1 MVQPRRGKWIVFRL
15 GDDEVLHTFQRL
27 GGARA
32 RARVL
37 AGELEVAFFV
47 IGPAGS
53 ISDRVAA
60 PKRKPE
66 AAETKAEPKKAK
78 VEPAKPAAKA
88 KVEPAKPAAK
98 AKAEP
103 AKPAAKAKTEPA
115 KPAAKAKAEPK
126 KAKAE
131 PAAKAKA
138 EPAKPAVKAKAE
150 PAKPVKAETPKK
162 GSAAPPEIKIV
173 KKGSRFALIVMDS
186 VVATATTKAR
196 ATSRAARL
204 LADPD
209 FVSKP
214 GKKTARKVR

>member
-1 MVQPRRGKWIVFRL
+1 MVPSTYLANVPIELRDRTAAIATNLAAHRDVQPSMMAEAAMQIAADWKAGKLLLDGDDAPVMVQPRRGKWIVFRL

-103 AKPAAKAKTEPA
+103 AKPAAKAKSEPA

-126 KAKAE
+126 RAEGGAGAKAQAE
-131 PAAKAKA
+131 PA
-138 EPAKPAVKAKAE
+138 EPA
-150 PAKPVKAETPKK
+150 
-162 GSAAPPEIKIV
+162 G
-173 KKGSRFALIVMDS
+173 
-186 VVATATTKAR
+186 
-196 ATSRAARL
+196 
-204 LADPD
+204 
-209 FVSKP
+209 
-214 GKKTARKVR
+214 